1 LYQVYQMK
9 RNVNDSLNIL
19 CLGPESAIM
28 NILLI
33 DISFIQKI
41 MIRIERP
48 IIVMGLTSNEFE
60 VNYYGKLKEVI

>member
-1 LYQVYQMK
+1 
-9 RNVNDSLNIL
+9 
-19 CLGPESAIM
+19 
-28 NILLI
+28 
-33 DISFIQKI
+33 